1 MKKKFSLS
9 SQNKKDWL
17 DFTKQPKNIYDKD
30 KTHKYDNNYS
40 RKIRKL
46 DLHGFSLND
55 ANQKVKKFIEDSFDR
70 GYEKIVIVTGKGLR
84 SKVYNDPYRSK
95 DMNIL
100 RNSVPAFIQNDQSM
114 LNLVKKISGASIKD
128 GGDGAF
134 YVLLKKK
141 SL

>member
-17 DFTKQPKNIYDKD
+17 NFTKQPKNIYDKD
-30 KTHKYDNNYS
+30 SNRKLDNEYFK
-40 RKIRKL
+40 KIRKL
-46 DLHGFSLND
+46 DLHGFSLDD
-55 ANQKVKKFIEDSFDR
+55 ANQEVKKFIKDSFDK
-70 GYEKIVIVTGKGLR
+70 GYGKIIIVTGKGLR
-84 SKVYNDPYRSK
+84 SKIYNDPYRSE

-100 RNSVPAFIQNDQSM
+100 RNSVPYFIQND
-114 LNLVKKISGASIKD
+114 LNLLSLIKKISSASIKD

-134 YVLLKKK
+134 CILLKKK